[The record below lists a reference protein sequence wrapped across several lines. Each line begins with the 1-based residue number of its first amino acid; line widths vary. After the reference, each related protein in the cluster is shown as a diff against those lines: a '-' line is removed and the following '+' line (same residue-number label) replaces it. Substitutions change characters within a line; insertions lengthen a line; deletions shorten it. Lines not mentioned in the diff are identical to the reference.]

1 MRPYWLSCGQ
11 ALDEFNTGLMK
22 DNRVDVLLLPLFD
35 GVTQIR
41 WRDQTKA

>member
-41 WRDQTKA
+41 WRDQVKA